1 MRFRIAMW
9 AMVGLAV
16 AAGWALY
23 AYATFPDLIQAKPL
37 LWNLALLTQPV
48 ALASMSFHFPVSIYW
63 VFLANAVTYAILGLM
78 VETVRRQSSHA
89 K

>member
-9 AMVGLAV
+9 AMAGLAV

-23 AYATFPDLIQAKPL
+23 AFATFPDLIQAKPL

-48 ALASMSFHFPVSIYW
+48 ALASMSFHFPLSIYW
-63 VFLANAVTYAILGLM
+63 VFLANAATYALLGLII
-78 VETVRRQSSHA
+78 ESLRRQFSHA